1 MSKLEFL
8 SKINYKFYQK
18 LFYFIIFILLI
29 TIIKPFIKL
38 DFSKQK
44 FAQVFASYQNK
55 LAHQIGVSPK
65 EIVITGKTNVAGCLV
80 NLVNPNSKWSVLA
93 DSEGHFK
100 LPEITWYP
108 GKNYCLK
115 LSLEN
120 NKSFQTEIF
129 APWEYP
135 ESGNL
140 DLGFIDLALAL
151 KNQSLKQQPS
161 YNLIPFD
168 TKNKE
173 YYEQLYSNITS
184 NICGEEEKIMALTK
198 FVCQKRVAKKK
209 VSIDI
214 WTPRQLLE
222 PTEPFSYTCGE
233 LSSALAH
240 LAYAGNF
247 KINYIDMILDKDPT
261 QRPYT
266 HVVTEIYYQGK
277 WHLYDPTFGTAYR
290 NEKGEIASYQEIRLN
305 PKILDNPIRLY
316 PEAKLHTNWLHNLY
330 AEGVHQNFSFS
341 ENN

>member
-18 LFYFIIFILLI
+18 LFFIIIFILLI
-29 TIIKPFIKL
+29 ISIKPFIKL
-38 DFSKQK
+38 DFSKEK
-44 FAQVFASYQNK
+44 FNQVFASYQNK

-65 EIVITGKTNVAGCLV
+65 EIVITGKTNVTGCLV
-80 NLVNPNSKWSVLA
+80 NLVNPNSKWNVLT
-93 DSEGHFK
+93 DNEGKFK

-108 GKNYCLK
+108 GKSYSLK
-115 LSLEN
+115 FSLEN
-120 NKSFQTEIF
+120 NKSFPIEIF

-135 ESGNL
+135 KSGNL

-161 YNLIPFD
+161 YNSIPFD
-168 TKNKE
+168 ANNKE
-173 YYEQLYSNITS
+173 YYEQLYSNIT
-184 NICGEEEKIMALTK
+184 NTICGEEEKIMALTK
-198 FVCQKRVAKKK
+198 YVCQKRVEKKK

-240 LAYAGNF
+240 LAYVGNF
-247 KINYIDMILDKDPT
+247 KINYIDMILDIPT
-261 QRPYT
+261 RHKPYT
-266 HVVTEIYYQGK
+266 HVVVELYYQGK
-277 WHLYDPTFGTAYR
+277 WHLYDPTFGTAYK

-316 PEAKLHTNWLHNLY
+316 SEAKLHTNWLHNLY
-330 AEGVHQNFSFS
+330 AEGVHQTFSFS